1 MAHLKTKQKKKTF
14 YFKYIYMKGILSSK
28 GVKHFTP
35 VVSLDSAE
43 LPASN
48 VGVCADDHAS
58 GPTIGRVN

>member
-1 MAHLKTKQKKKTF
+1 
-14 YFKYIYMKGILSSK
+14 MKGILSSK

-48 VGVCADDHAS
+48 VRVCADDHAS